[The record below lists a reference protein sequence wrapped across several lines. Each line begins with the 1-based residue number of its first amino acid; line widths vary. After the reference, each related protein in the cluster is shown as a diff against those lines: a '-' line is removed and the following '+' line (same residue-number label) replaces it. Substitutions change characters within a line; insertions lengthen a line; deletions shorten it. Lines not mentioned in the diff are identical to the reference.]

1 VIRARGYK
9 VHKLKAPFLTA
20 GRGTQ
25 RRVPAGEGSGDAGRT
40 RMADRGQREA
50 GLGLEDKVAI
60 VTGGGAVD
68 DGIGNGPP
76 GPVGIEGTG
85 WDIGLRGALSLIG

>member
-1 VIRARGYK
+1 MDGA
-9 VHKLKAPFLTA
+9 
-20 GRGTQ
+20 Q
-25 RRVPAGEGSGDAGRT
+25 RK
-40 RMADRGQREA
+40 A

-60 VTGGGAVD
+60 VTGGEAVE

-85 WDIGLRGALSLIG
+85 WNIGCAVRFLLSADARYITGHTLVVDGGVTLVGPAREPG